1 MEKAGRLTMIKTFKS
16 LDDMESYYNY
26 KTDMYEFIENGN
38 LISIYLSFDL
48 KTSSGINAMNIMAH
62 NIETSEINASNIM
75 ARDIYTLD
83 INANNITANNIY
95 ARNIKSGNIFANI
108 IKAKDIKYYAFCCAE
123 SKFTCNSIKGE
134 RPNSKHCCLD
144 SEIIVNDTKYMVN
157 IYELPDL
164 RETLHVLRNQIEN
177 PSISTGLDINEATEL
192 ESILTATLSIK
203 SNTFTRKELLEHF
216 LKCHVKVTDDTMKF
230 IELSIKHGYF
240 QPVKEEK
247 KEKKNAKRHR
257 KQNR

>member
-1 MEKAGRLTMIKTFKS
+1 MIKIFKS

-134 RPNSKHCCLD
+134 KSNSKHCCLD

-247 KEKKNAKRHR
+247 KEKKNAKRRR

>member
-1 MEKAGRLTMIKTFKS
+1 MIKTFKN
-16 LDDMESYYNY
+16 LEEMESYYNY
-26 KTDMYEFIENGN
+26 KTDTYEFIENDM
-38 LISIYLSFDL
+38 LFSIYISFDL
-48 KTSSGINAMNIMAH
+48 DTSSSIKARNIMAH
-62 NIETSEINASNIM
+62 NIKTSEINASNIM

-108 IKAKDIKYYAFCCAE
+108 IKAKYIQYHAFCCAE

-134 RPNSKHCCLD
+134 KSNSKHFCLD

-164 RETLHVLRNQIEN
+164 RETVHVLRNQIEN
-177 PSISTGLDINEATEL
+177 PSIPTGLDINEATEL
-192 ESILTATLSIK
+192 ESILTAILSI
-203 SNTFTRKELLEHF
+203 NHPFNRNELLEHF
-216 LKCHVKVTDDTMKF
+216 LKCHVKVTDYTMKF
-230 IELSIKHGYF
+230 IEFSIKHGYF

-247 KEKKNAKRHR
+247 KEKKNAKRRR
-257 KQNR
+257 KQNK

>member
-1 MEKAGRLTMIKTFKS
+1 MIKTFKN
-16 LDDMESYYNY
+16 LEEMESYYNY

-48 KTSSGINAMNIMAH
+48 KTTSGINAMNIMAH
-62 NIETSEINASNIM
+62 NMETSEINASNIM

-134 RPNSKHCCLD
+134 RPHSKHFCLD

-192 ESILTATLSIK
+192 ESILTAILSI
-203 SNTFTRKELLEHF
+203 NQPFNRNELLEHF
-216 LKCHVKVTDDTMKF
+216 LKCHVKVTDYTMKF
-230 IELSIKHGYF
+230 MEFSIKHGYF

-247 KEKKNAKRHR
+247 KEKKNAKRRR

>member
-1 MEKAGRLTMIKTFKS
+1 MIKTFKN
-16 LDDMESYYNY
+16 LEEMESYYNY

-48 KTSSGINAMNIMAH
+48 KTTSGINAMNIMAH

-83 INANNITANNIY
+83 INSNNITANNIY

-108 IKAKDIKYYAFCCAE
+108 IKAKDIKYHAFCCAE
-123 SKFTCNSIKGE
+123 SKFICNSIKGE
-134 RPNSKHCCLD
+134 RPNSKHFCLD

-177 PSISTGLDINEATEL
+177 FSISKWLDINEATEL

-216 LKCHVKVTDDTMKF
+216 LKCHVKVTDYTMKF

-240 QPVKEEK
+240 KPVKEEK
-247 KEKKNAKRHR
+247 KEKKNAKRRR

>member
-1 MEKAGRLTMIKTFKS
+1 MIKTFKS

-26 KTDMYEFIENGN
+26 KTDTYEFIENGN

-134 RPNSKHCCLD
+134 RPHSKHFCLD

-247 KEKKNAKRHR
+247 KEKKNAKRRR

>member
-1 MEKAGRLTMIKTFKS
+1 MIKTFKN
-16 LDDMESYYNY
+16 LEEMESYYNY
-26 KTDMYEFIENGN
+26 KTDTYEFIENDMVF
-38 LISIYLSFDL
+38 SIYISFDL
-48 KTSSGINAMNIMAH
+48 DTSSSIKARNIMAH
-62 NIETSEINASNIM
+62 NIKTSEINARNIM

-83 INANNITANNIY
+83 INAHNISANDIYARNIKARNIY
-95 ARNIKSGNIFANI
+95 ARNIK
-108 IKAKDIKYYAFCCAE
+108 AKDIQYHAFCCSE
-123 SKFTCNSIKGE
+123 SKFTCNSIKGT
-134 RPNSKHCCLD
+134 RKNSKHFCLD

-192 ESILTATLSIK
+192 ESILTATLSIV

-216 LKCHVKVTDDTMKF
+216 LKCHVKVTDYTMKF
-230 IELSIKHGYF
+230 IEFSIKHGYF
-240 QPVKEEK
+240 QPIKEEK
-247 KEKKNAKRHR
+247 KEKKNAKRRR

>member
-1 MEKAGRLTMIKTFKS
+1 MIKTFKN
-16 LDDMESYYNY
+16 LEEMESYYNY
-26 KTDMYEFIENGN
+26 KTDTYEFIENDM
-38 LISIYLSFDL
+38 LFSIYISFDL
-48 KTSSGINAMNIMAH
+48 DTSSSIKARNIMAH
-62 NIETSEINASNIM
+62 NIKTSEINASNIM

-134 RPNSKHCCLD
+134 KSNSKHCCLD

-247 KEKKNAKRHR
+247 KEKKNAKRRR

>member
-1 MEKAGRLTMIKTFKS
+1 MIKTFKN
-16 LDDMESYYNY
+16 LEEMESYYNY
-26 KTDMYEFIENGN
+26 KTDTYEFIENDMVF
-38 LISIYLSFDL
+38 SIYISFDL
-48 KTSSGINAMNIMAH
+48 DTSSSIKARNIMAH
-62 NIETSEINASNIM
+62 NIKTSEINASNIM

-108 IKAKDIKYYAFCCAE
+108 IKAKDIQYHAFCCAE
-123 SKFTCNSIKGE
+123 SKFICNSIKGDKK
-134 RPNSKHCCLD
+134 NSKHCCLD

-164 RETLHVLRNQIEN
+164 RETVHVLRNQIEN
-177 PSISTGLDINEATEL
+177 SSISTGLDINEATEL
-192 ESILTATLSIK
+192 ESFLTAILSIK

-230 IELSIKHGYF
+230 IEFCIKHGYF

-247 KEKKNAKRHR
+247 KEKKNAKQRR